1 MHCQTLSFDIFL
13 YTTISSGVTRNF
25 SFAKVKFAAT
35 NIMNTLRHEME
46 FLPQMLLPVR
56 MTAK

>member
-13 YTTISSGVTRNF
+13 YSTISSGVTRNF
-25 SFAKVKFAAT
+25 SFAEVKFAAT
-35 NIMNTLRHEME
+35 NIMDTRRHEME